1 MKIMPRWLPSLALC
15 LAGLPG
21 ATPASAANGLLALK
35 TPCPA
40 RQTMNRFEEAAKQRG
55 LMVFARIDH
64 TAGAAGIGTTLR
76 PTEVLV
82 FGNAQGEA
90 VVK

>member
-40 RQTMNRFEEAAKQRG
+40 RQTMNRF
-55 LMVFARIDH
+55 
-64 TAGAAGIGTTLR
+64 AGIEPALR
-76 PTEVLV
+76 ARCPDCFGHPLRLFDIFLV
-82 FGNAQGEA
+82 R
-90 VVK
+90 K